1 MRRTINRTTSC
12 APLPWT
18 GYACALLATAI
29 WSGNFI
35 VARGLAQDIP
45 PVSLAFFRWL
55 TATAVILPFAFR
67 GLVRQRRL
75 IGTRLGHLVP
85 TAFLGVTLFNTLVYM
100 AGHST
105 TALNLSLIAVFS
117 PVFIIVLARVLFA
130 EPITPRRCLGVLLAV
145 SGITALTSG
154 GDPSRLAG
162 LGLNPGDGVML
173 FATLVFAAYTILVR
187 RKPPDL
193 TPVTYLAGV
202 FLAGLLML
210 TPWAL
215 WEWVAV
221 RPGLPPVHTV
231 GAILYV
237 GIGASLA
244 AFLLWNRAIASIGPT
259 RAGLVYYSLPAFCGL
274 EAWLILGEPVT
285 WVHAA
290 AGLLIVSGILIATHG
305 R

>member
-1 MRRTINRTTSC
+1 MRRTMNQTTSP
-12 APLPWT
+12 ATLPWT

-67 GLVRQRRL
+67 GMVRQRRL
-75 IGTRLGHLVP
+75 IRDSLGHLVP

-105 TALNLSLIAVFS
+105 TALNMSLIAVFS
-117 PVFIIVLARVLFA
+117 PVFIIILARALFA

-145 SGITALTSG
+145 TGIIALATG
-154 GDPSRLAG
+154 GDLSRLTG
-162 LGLNPGDGVML
+162 LRLNPGDGVML
-173 FATLVFAAYTILVR
+173 FATLIFAAYTILVR
-187 RKPPDL
+187 RKPGDM
-193 TPVTYLAGV
+193 TPLTYLAAL
-202 FLAGLLML
+202 FPAGLLML
-210 TPWAL
+210 TPWAA
-215 WEWVAV
+215 WEWIAL
-221 RPGLPPVHTV
+221 RPGLPPAHAL
-231 GAILYV
+231 GPILYV
-237 GIGASLA
+237 GIGASLVS
-244 AFLLWNRAIASIGPT
+244 FLLWNRAIGSIGPT
-259 RAGLVYYSLPAFCGL
+259 RAGLVYYSLPGFCGL

-290 AGLLIVSGILIATHG
+290 AGLLIVSGILIATRG